1 MQIPSQDPTQDPKAR
16 VWRWYAALLIANALD
31 LLLTYVAL
39 ERGFRE
45 WNPLLQSVILTPWP
59 VVAKAAMLALLAWC
73 LWQIARLVPARCR
86 ILPALQSATMVYIGV
101 VAYHIVGLAVWS
113 G

>member
-1 MQIPSQDPTQDPKAR
+1 MLSPSRHPEER
-16 VWRWYAALLIANALD
+16 VWRWYAALLIVNAVD

-39 ERGFRE
+39 EQGFQE
-45 WNPLLQSVILTPWP
+45 WSPLLKSVILTPWP

-73 LWQIARLVPARCR
+73 LWQIARLVPARRR
-86 ILPALQSATMVYIGV
+86 ILPALQSATMVYVGV
-101 VAYHIVGLAVWS
+101 VAYHLVGLAART